1 VNSYTQTISV
11 EKYKQFL
18 NCLYTVS
25 NYIEDLDIK
34 QGLIR
39 QRTADKQICVEMNL
53 SSIFKQDLC
62 VADIKSKLEL
72 MELLIDDGTD
82 DITIQQ
88 ADKVWFVYSKKTVF
102 KFSWASASRLST
114 SFIEDDVF
122 ANFTKNTDQGKF
134 LFEIDL
140 NERCD
145 LHKKMKKVCEKFN
158 SDKIV
163 VSIDDKAIAMTIES
177 EDKRNTGVVYKT
189 QNTTNLEKQCI
200 IARSSFIEKIDAK
213 YLKKIVFYSYVA
225 DNPTMSLSKAT
236 CDVETLPMSL
246 YAVCKHSK

>member
-1 VNSYTQTISV
+1 M
-11 EKYKQFL
+11 
-18 NCLYTVS
+18 
-25 NYIEDLDIK
+25 EDLDIK

-72 MELLIDDGTD
+72 MELLVDDGTE

-88 ADKVWFVYSKKTVF
+88 ADKLWYVYSKKTVF

-114 SFIEDDVF
+114 SFIEDNVF
-122 ANFTKNTDQGKF
+122 EHYTKNTDDAKI
-134 LFEIDL
+134 LFGIDL
-140 NERCD
+140 NERID

-163 VSIDDKAIAMTIES
+163 TTIDEKGIAMTIES
-177 EDKRNTGVVYKT
+177 EDKRNTGVIYKT
-189 QNTTNLEKQCI
+189 PNTNNLEKQAI
-200 IARSSFIEKIDAK
+200 ITRSSFIEKIDTK
-213 YLKKIVFYSYVA
+213 YLKKITYYTAVE
-225 DNPTMSLSKAT
+225 DNPAMSLSKAI
-236 CDVETLPMSL
+236 CDVDSMPMQL
-246 YAVCKHSK
+246 YAVCKHSKI